1 LPDTLSREPRRAW
14 VPLRE
19 LDRDAL
25 TLCAIEQMIALEQ
38 LRGSRGA

>member
-1 LPDTLSREPRRAW
+1 

-25 TLCAIEQMIALEQ
+25 TLRAIEQMIALEQ